1 MQTIHIFLMLMLIL
15 LIVLVWIAE
24 INRKERER
32 KARQRLKRYQVRY
45 YYKGG
50 VDDYIEPELKIHY
63 YVFMR
68 AHTVDEL
75 KHKFKA
81 HNSKRAIIDKITR
94 LDNFE

>member
-15 LIVLVWIAE
+15 PIVLVWIAE
-24 INRKERER
+24 IKR

-63 YVFMR
+63 YVIMR

-94 LDNFE
+94 LNNFE